1 MFLRNL
7 FVHVTPRSTT
17 QYLLY
22 VVCTW
27 WYQYLLLDD
36 FWLARDTYV
45 DFLASTCQRRRRKKL
60 AEEKATALRYS
71 SKAETKQQ
79 VKNKNKIKAT
89 HINLHYIEHTTF
101 IIIIIIYYYTTA

>member
-1 MFLRNL
+1 M
-7 FVHVTPRSTT
+7 T
-17 QYLLY
+17 QH
-22 VVCTW
+22 
-27 WYQYLLLDD
+27 

-45 DFLASTCQRRRRKKL
+45 DFLASTYQRRRRKKL

-79 VKNKNKIKAT
+79 VKNNKNKIKAT

-101 IIIIIIYYYTTA
+101 IIILI